1 MSESIFLENSFS
13 EWWIL
18 GEINRISNNY
28 DWNVYYAMNN
38 LLKWNIQVKIW
49 KVVLEISRIKNN

>member
-18 GEINRISNNY
+18 GEINSISNNY

-38 LLKWNIQVKIW
+38 LVKIW